1 MIIHTFNTYHFVSC
15 INIILILIYNCYN
28 EDVYL
33 PMELYYLCID
43 FVFQFIV
50 EKYRNKLNQI
60 KSRALQGWQCQ
71 RLWEQQRIGRD
82 GDDSWKPQHRTT
94 RYLTLWSYMYMSRY
108 LSISREIN
116 ILLCYRTPCNY
127 DSVLKTLYM
136 YTLRH
141 TWLFSAHDL

>member
-60 KSRALQGWQCQ
+60 KNNGRILIVIHALY
-71 RLWEQQRIGRD
+71 
-82 GDDSWKPQHRTT
+82 SPFAV
-94 RYLTLWSYMYMSRY
+94 S
-108 LSISREIN
+108 
-116 ILLCYRTPCNY
+116 
-127 DSVLKTLYM
+127 
-136 YTLRH
+136 
-141 TWLFSAHDL
+141 

>member
-50 EKYRNKLNQI
+50 DKYRNKLNQI
-60 KSRALQGWQCQ
+60 KN
-71 RLWEQQRIGRD
+71 INFF
-82 GDDSWKPQHRTT
+82 
-94 RYLTLWSYMYMSRY
+94 LTFGESM
-108 LSISREIN
+108 EN
-116 ILLCYRTPCNY
+116 I
-127 DSVLKTLYM
+127 
-136 YTLRH
+136 
-141 TWLFSAHDL
+141 

>member
-60 KSRALQGWQCQ
+60 KSKLPGVV
-71 RLWEQQRIGRD
+71 LV
-82 GDDSWKPQHRTT
+82 
-94 RYLTLWSYMYMSRY
+94 MV
-108 LSISREIN
+108 
-116 ILLCYRTPCNY
+116 
-127 DSVLKTLYM
+127 SVLLGVIGEVM
-136 YTLRH
+136 VQVVR
-141 TWLFSAHDL
+141 

>member
-60 KSRALQGWQCQ
+60 NNKKSNTPKLVY
-71 RLWEQQRIGRD
+71 LVIVTKYTQQNKKVDTFSTPII
-82 GDDSWKPQHRTT
+82 SYTT
-94 RYLTLWSYMYMSRY
+94 S
-108 LSISREIN
+108 N
-116 ILLCYRTPCNY
+116 
-127 DSVLKTLYM
+127 
-136 YTLRH
+136 
-141 TWLFSAHDL
+141 

>member
-50 EKYRNKLNQI
+50 EKYRNKLNQKI
-60 KSRALQGWQCQ
+60 KHQC
-71 RLWEQQRIGRD
+71 
-82 GDDSWKPQHRTT
+82 TT
-94 RYLTLWSYMYMSRY
+94 DKQYHSNS
-108 LSISREIN
+108 
-116 ILLCYRTPCNY
+116 CYI
-127 DSVLKTLYM
+127 
-136 YTLRH
+136 
-141 TWLFSAHDL
+141 FAF

>member
-1 MIIHTFNTYHFVSC
+1 MIIHTYHFVSC

-60 KSRALQGWQCQ
+60 KIKLYTNSRRCCSYV
-71 RLWEQQRIGRD
+71 E
-82 GDDSWKPQHRTT
+82 S
-94 RYLTLWSYMYMSRY
+94 YL
-108 LSISREIN
+108 IIN
-116 ILLCYRTPCNY
+116 
-127 DSVLKTLYM
+127 
-136 YTLRH
+136 
-141 TWLFSAHDL
+141 

>member
-1 MIIHTFNTYHFVSC
+1 MIIHTFNTYHFVFC

-60 KSRALQGWQCQ
+60 KNVSVTSTDVNG
-71 RLWEQQRIGRD
+71 
-82 GDDSWKPQHRTT
+82 
-94 RYLTLWSYMYMSRY
+94 
-108 LSISREIN
+108 ISG
-116 ILLCYRTPCNY
+116 CCT
-127 DSVLKTLYM
+127 
-136 YTLRH
+136 
-141 TWLFSAHDL
+141 

>member
-15 INIILILIYNCYN
+15 INIIILIYNCYN

-60 KSRALQGWQCQ
+60 KSNSPNLHA
-71 RLWEQQRIGRD
+71 
-82 GDDSWKPQHRTT
+82 T
-94 RYLTLWSYMYMSRY
+94 
-108 LSISREIN
+108 
-116 ILLCYRTPCNY
+116 
-127 DSVLKTLYM
+127 
-136 YTLRH
+136 
-141 TWLFSAHDL
+141 

>member
-60 KSRALQGWQCQ
+60 KSNQFETIVMNYLPLSCNF
-71 RLWEQQRIGRD
+71 IID
-82 GDDSWKPQHRTT
+82 GNHNG
-94 RYLTLWSYMYMSRY
+94 
-108 LSISREIN
+108 N
-116 ILLCYRTPCNY
+116 ILPVY
-127 DSVLKTLYM
+127 KQ
-136 YTLRH
+136 
-141 TWLFSAHDL
+141 

>member
-60 KSRALQGWQCQ
+60 KYWVLYFQGF
-71 RLWEQQRIGRD
+71 I
-82 GDDSWKPQHRTT
+82 RTDT
-94 RYLTLWSYMYMSRY
+94 Q
-108 LSISREIN
+108 IA
-116 ILLCYRTPCNY
+116 CPGP
-127 DSVLKTLYM
+127 
-136 YTLRH
+136 
-141 TWLFSAHDL
+141 